1 MKKLFIILSVI
12 SILIGIKYF
21 IPEKPLTLEDC
32 VEFGICKEGLEFYYN
47 NIKIVMSKEYCLKE
61 NLKWDEQSSSCN
73 IRKTTY

>member
-1 MKKLFIILSVI
+1 MKKLFIILGVI

-32 VEFGICKEGLEFYYN
+32 IEFGICKEGLQFYHN
-47 NIKIVMSKEYCLKE
+47 DEKIVMSKEYCIKE
-61 NLKWDEQSSSCN
+61 HLKWDEQNLYCN